1 MIKDVC
7 DPNAFP
13 YITDLAKGAK
23 FPNDGRWMFGQDE
36 RVVSAKQFKSQMHAM
51 LVDELAKSEGLNRS
65 QRRQLGR
72 KASMTELIRKQI
84 QLSLHFG
91 LLPKFEWLLLPEW
104 S

>member
-1 MIKDVC
+1 
-7 DPNAFP
+7 
-13 YITDLAKGAK
+13 
-23 FPNDGRWMFGQDE
+23 
-36 RVVSAKQFKSQMHAM
+36 M

-72 KASMTELIRKQI
+72 KASMAELIRKQI